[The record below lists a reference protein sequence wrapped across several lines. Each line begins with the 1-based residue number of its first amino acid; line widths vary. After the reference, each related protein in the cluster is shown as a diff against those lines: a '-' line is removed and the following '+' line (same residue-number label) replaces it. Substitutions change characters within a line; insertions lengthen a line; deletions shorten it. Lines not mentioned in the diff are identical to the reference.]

1 MERDARD
8 AAQWEAVEEATEML
22 HEERFREALEALR
35 EVLKKD
41 PTNAYA
47 FFFLGQALYEVG
59 EVEPARDA
67 YAAAVKLAPQHLGA
81 RVAYTHVLRKTG
93 DHREA
98 IKQGM
103 IALEQA
109 PTDADVLYAV
119 GMAYFARGDE
129 AAARRYLE
137 AFLRAK
143 PELEVRLEVE
153 AILNAMGDR
162 AS

>member
-1 MERDARD
+1 MECLCEASDKLVFLRDI
-8 AAQWEAVEEATEML
+8 
-22 HEERFREALEALR
+22 
-35 EVLKKD
+35 LKND

-59 EVEPARDA
+59 EMEPARDA
-67 YAAAVKLAPQHLGA
+67 YAAAVKLAPKHLGA
-81 RVAYTHVLRKTG
+81 RVAYTHLLRKTG
-93 DHREA
+93 NHREA

-129 AAARRYLE
+129 TAARRYLE

-153 AILNAMGDR
+153 AILNAQGNR
-162 AS
+162 ES

>member
-8 AAQWEAVEEATEML
+8 AAQWQAVEEATEML
-22 HEERFREALEALR
+22 HEERFHEALQALR
-35 EVLKKD
+35 DVLQKD

-47 FFFLGQALYEVG
+47 YFFLGQALYEVG
-59 EVEPARDA
+59 EIEPARDA
-67 YAAAVKLAPQHLGA
+67 YAAAVKLAPKHLGA

-109 PTDADVLYAV
+109 PTDADALYAT
-119 GMAYFARGDE
+119 GMAYFARGDTTS
-129 AAARRYLE
+129 ARRYLE

-153 AILNAMGDR
+153 AILNAMGER
-162 AS
+162 PS